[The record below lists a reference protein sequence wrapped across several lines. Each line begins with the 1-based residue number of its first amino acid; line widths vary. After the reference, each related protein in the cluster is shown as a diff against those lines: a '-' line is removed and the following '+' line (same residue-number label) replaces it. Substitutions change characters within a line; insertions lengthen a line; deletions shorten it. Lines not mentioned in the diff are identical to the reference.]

1 MPAWLNRALT
11 NRILNSKIENLKK
24 GEGSAKNK
32 IIMRIG
38 ETIALP
44 KDVDVYIFEDSDRAS
59 TFVAG
64 FEYPEELD
72 AAVEMGIAMKGNAE
86 NLLDSIPPK
95 AFVWLASNM

>member
-11 NRILNSKIENLKK
+11 NRILNNGKK
-24 GEGSAKNK
+24 GEGSPKNK

-38 ETIALP
+38 DTIALP
-44 KDVDVYIFEDSDRAS
+44 RDVDVYVFEDSDKAK

-64 FEYPEELD
+64 FEYPDELD

>member
-11 NRILNSKIENLKK
+11 NRILNKGKK
-24 GEGSAKNK
+24 GDDSPKNK

-38 ETIALP
+38 ATIALP
-44 KDVDVYIFEDSDRAS
+44 KDVDVYVFEDSDKAKA
-59 TFVAG
+59 FVAG
-64 FEYPEELD
+64 FEYPDELD

-86 NLLDSIPPK
+86 NLLDSIPPR

>member
-11 NRILNSKIENLKK
+11 NRILNKKTSDTKK
-24 GEGSAKNK
+24 GEGSPKNK

-44 KDVDVYIFEDSDRAS
+44 KDVDVYVFEDSDKAK
-59 TFVAG
+59 TFIAG
-64 FEYPEELD
+64 FEYPDELD